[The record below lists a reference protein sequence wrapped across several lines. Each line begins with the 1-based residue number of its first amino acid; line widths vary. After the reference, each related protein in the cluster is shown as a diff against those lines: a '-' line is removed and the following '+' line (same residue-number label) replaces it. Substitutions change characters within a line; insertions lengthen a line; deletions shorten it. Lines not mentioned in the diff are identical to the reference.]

1 VATLA
6 PTSDKAGVRIEPLTR
21 RVRWHEHRRVRT
33 IISILAGLALW
44 ELAGR
49 LSPNTLFI
57 VPPSAVAAT
66 FWKLLMNGDL
76 ARHTRVSSQELF
88 IGFALAVAIGIP
100 MGIWTATNEAL
111 RDYLDPWMN
120 GLYATPTVALA
131 PLFIMWFGI
140 DIWSKVAVVFL
151 AAVFPILINTYTG
164 IQATDLHLIEAARSF
179 NASRLQMFTKVLIPS
194 AVPFIIAGMRLGVGR
209 GIVGVVV
216 GEIFSARAGLGF
228 LISSSGQVFDTA
240 GLFVGVVVLAVTGIL
255 SMELLKLLERRV
267 APWREFKLED

>member
-1 VATLA
+1 MV
-6 PTSDKAGVRIEPLTR
+6 
-21 RVRWHEHRRVRT
+21 
-33 IISILAGLALW
+33 
-44 ELAGR
+44 
-49 LSPNTLFI
+49 
-57 VPPSAVAAT
+57 
-66 FWKLLMNGDL
+66 
-76 ARHTRVSSQELF
+76 
-88 IGFALAVAIGIP
+88 GIP
-100 MGIWTATNEAL
+100 LGILTATNDAL

-151 AAVFPILINTYTG
+151 SAVFPILINTYTG

-194 AVPFIIAGMRLGVGR
+194 AIPFIIAGMRLGVGR

-216 GEIFSARAGLGF
+216 GEIFAARAGLGF
-228 LISSSGQVFDTA
+228 LISTSGQVFDTA

-255 SMELLKLLERRV
+255 SMELLKMLERRV